1 MAFLSNDDSLWEPCI
16 MWLTRER
23 HGDTDRDTEKSSSIA
38 AEGKWNHTATEE
50 IPLVLA
56 PITCFIMHAG
66 PFLLWEGEKK
76 NSWWGGH
83 LWIVFFFCKGK
94 SRIQI

>member
-23 HGDTDRDTEKSSSIA
+23 YGDTDRDTEKSSSIA

-50 IPLVLA
+50 I
-56 PITCFIMHAG
+56 H
-66 PFLLWEGEKK
+66 
-76 NSWWGGH
+76 
-83 LWIVFFFCKGK
+83 
-94 SRIQI
+94 